1 MQPVQR
7 PPPALTVDSSAHRAP
22 AARPVLSVPSTPL
35 QFTSFVKTH
44 GKTYTS
50 DEFFP
55 RYSIFKANVN
65 KIRSVN

>member
-1 MQPVQR
+1 MLRLLLYAILSP
-7 PPPALTVDSSAHRAP
+7 SP
-22 AARPVLSVPSTPL
+22 AAGNSIHGCH
-35 QFTSFVKTH
+35 SFVKTH

-65 KIRSVN
+65 KIRAVN